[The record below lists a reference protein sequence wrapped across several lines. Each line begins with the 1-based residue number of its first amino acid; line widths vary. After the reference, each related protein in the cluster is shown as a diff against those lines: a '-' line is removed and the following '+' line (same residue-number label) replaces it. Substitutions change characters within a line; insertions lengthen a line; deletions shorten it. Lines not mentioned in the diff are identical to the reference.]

1 MPQQSS
7 ERFELGQSYPKPST
21 PHEGQRSFAPAEPRP
36 LLPLAEDHK
45 HGVQNWLMRPHNQRV
60 DRKSLPSIPIAPKP
74 RAVEHDRAHGH
85 ETVRLHPDT
94 QQRIE
99 EPTDQR
105 PLREDEIGAQEHV
118 SLKWYGLAERVD
130 IRPVEPG

>member
-1 MPQQSS
+1 MPQLSS

-60 DRKSLPSIPIAPKP
+60 DRKSLPSITIAPKP
-74 RAVEHDRAHGH
+74 RPLSTTAPMAMRLFDYILTLSNGSRSQLISDRFSRMISA
-85 ETVRLHPDT
+85 R
-94 QQRIE
+94 RSMS
-99 EPTDQR
+99 
-105 PLREDEIGAQEHV
+105 A
-118 SLKWYGLAERVD
+118 
-130 IRPVEPG
+130 